1 MKSGVKVTGDSAES
15 ILAAIKEMAKKD
27 VLVGIPEEDSDR
39 DDVPF
44 GNAAIGYIN
53 ENGSPAQNIPARPHL
68 VPGVKSVQDKTIPEL
83 RSAALA
89 VLSGDIAGAEV
100 ALNRAGTIAADGV
113 KRFITT
119 ADFAPLADSTI
130 AARARRG
137 RKGASKELERRD
149 AGGKIDA
156 VNEASGQMVSNE
168 NARPL
173 IDTGKYRRAITH
185 VVRDKDANS

>member
-1 MKSGVKVTGDSAES
+1 MKSGLKVTGDSAES
-15 ILAAIKEMAKKD
+15 IIAAIKEMAKKD

-39 DDVPF
+39 EDVPF

-119 ADFAPLADSTI
+119 ADFVPLADSTI

-173 IDTGKYRRAITH
+173 IDTGQYRRAITH